1 MARISTYPL
10 DTAIVGTD
18 KWVGSDS
25 QQLFA
30 TKNFTAD
37 AVAEFINGYN
47 KIESTSLRYEYRDYS
62 VHPSMEEGTIS
73 FTSFIG
79 ANVDFSTVTSFKI
92 SKTQLYRSLDSLAN
106 FYSNPLIG
114 SMVMISQCDKISN
127 WGVFK
132 WSNSIQD
139 IVNLDFYDIT
149 LKYVSGPGF
158 FEDEKDYFISI
169 LTYDTNLTSDK
180 NFVYTQV
187 GASNTWQVTHGL
199 NKLCSVDVV
208 SDTDDIIYPNIEYTS
223 LNTVTITFSTP
234 QAGQAFFN

>member
-18 KWVGSDS
+18 KWIGSDS

-47 KIESTSLRYEYRDYS
+47 KVESTSLRYTYYDYN
-62 VHPSMEEGTIS
+62 VHPSMEPGTIS
-73 FTSFIG
+73 FPYYVGGNT
-79 ANVDFSTVTSFKI
+79 DFSTVTSFKI
-92 SKTQLYRSLDSLAN
+92 SETQLYRGLDPLAN
-106 FYSNPLIG
+106 FYANPLIG

-149 LKYVSGPGF
+149 LEYVSGPGF

-180 NFVYTQV
+180 NFVWTQS
-187 GASNTWQVTHGL
+187 AAESTWQVTHNL
-199 NKLCSVDVV
+199 NKYCSVDVV
-208 SDTDDIIYPNIEYTS
+208 NDTEDIIYPNIEYTS

-234 QAGQAFFN
+234 ISGQAFFN

>member
-18 KWVGSDS
+18 KWIGSDS

-30 TKNFTAD
+30 TKNFTAN

-47 KIESTSLRYEYRDYS
+47 KVESTSLRYEYRDYN
-62 VHPSMEEGTIS
+62 VHPSMEPGTIS
-73 FTSFIG
+73 FSSYIG
-79 ANVDFSTVTSFKI
+79 GNTNFSTVTSFKI
-92 SKTQLYRSLDSLAN
+92 SQTQLQRDLDSLAN
-106 FYSNPLIG
+106 FYTNPLIG

-127 WGVFK
+127 WGAFQWV
-132 WSNSIQD
+132 NSTQD
-139 IVNLDFYDIT
+139 IDNPTFYDIT
-149 LKYVSGPGF
+149 LQYVSGPGF
-158 FEDEKDYFISI
+158 FEDEEDYFISI
-169 LTYDTNLTSDK
+169 LTYDTNLTTDK

-199 NKLCSVDVV
+199 NKLCAVDVV
-208 SDTDDIIYPNIEYTS
+208 SDTDDVIYPNIEYTS

>member
-18 KWVGSDS
+18 KWIGSDS

-47 KIESTSLRYEYRDYS
+47 KVESTSLRYGYHDYN
-62 VHPSMEEGTIS
+62 VFPAMEPGTIS
-73 FTSFIG
+73 FPYYVGGNT
-79 ANVDFSTVTSFKI
+79 DFSTVTSFKI
-92 SKTQLYRSLDSLAN
+92 SETQLFRGLDPLAN
-106 FYSNPLIG
+106 FYTNPLIG

-127 WGVFK
+127 WGAFK
-132 WSNSIQD
+132 WVNSIQD
-139 IVNLDFYDIT
+139 GISTTFYDIT
-149 LKYVSGPGF
+149 LQYVSGPGF
-158 FEDEKDYFISI
+158 FEDKKDYFISI

-199 NKLCSVDVV
+199 NKLCAVDVV

-234 QAGQAFFN
+234 IEGQAFFN

>member
-18 KWVGSDS
+18 KWIGSDS

-47 KIESTSLRYEYRDYS
+47 KVESTSLRYEYRDYD
-62 VHPSMEEGTIS
+62 VHPSMGPGTIS
-73 FTSFIG
+73 FPYYVGGNT
-79 ANVDFSTVTSFKI
+79 DFSTVTSFKI
-92 SKTQLYRSLDSLAN
+92 SQTQLQRGLDSLAN

-127 WGVFK
+127 WGAFK
-132 WSNSIQD
+132 WVNSIQD
-139 IVNLDFYDIT
+139 GINPTFYDIT
-149 LKYVSGPGF
+149 LQYVSGPGF
-158 FEDEKDYFISI
+158 FEDTKDYFISI
-169 LTYDTNLTSDK
+169 LTYDTNSTSDK
-180 NFVYTQV
+180 NFVWTQSV
-187 GASNTWQVTHGL
+187 LESTWQVTHNL
-199 NKLCSVDVV
+199 NKYCSVEVV
-208 SDTDDIIYPNIEYTS
+208 NDTNDIIYPNIEYTS

>member
-10 DTAIVGTD
+10 DTAVVGTD

-25 QQLFA
+25 QHLFA

-47 KIESTSLRYEYRDYS
+47 KVESTSLRYQYNDYN
-62 VHPSMEEGTIS
+62 VFPAMEPGTIS
-73 FTSFIG
+73 FPTYIG

-92 SKTQLYRSLDSLAN
+92 SKTQLWRDLDSLAN
-106 FYSNPLIG
+106 FYTSPLIG

-127 WGVFK
+127 WGAFK
-132 WSNSIQD
+132 WSDSIQD
-139 IVNLDFYDIT
+139 VLYPDYYDIT
-149 LKYVSGPGF
+149 LEYVSGPGF

-180 NFVYTQV
+180 NFVYTQSGV
-187 GASNTWQVTHGL
+187 SASWQVTHNL
-199 NKLCSVDVV
+199 DKYCSVEVV
-208 SDTDDIIYPNIEYTS
+208 DTNGIVVYANVDYIS
-223 LNTVTITFSTP
+223 LNSVTISFSTP
-234 QAGQAFFN
+234 IAGQAFFN

>member
-10 DTAIVGTD
+10 DTAVVGTD
-18 KWVGSDS
+18 KWIGSDS

-47 KIESTSLRYEYRDYS
+47 KVESTSLRYEYRDYN
-62 VHPSMEEGTIS
+62 VHPSMEPGTIS
-73 FTSFIG
+73 FSSYIG
-79 ANVDFSTVTSFKI
+79 GNTDFSTVTSFKI
-92 SKTQLYRSLDSLAN
+92 SQTQLQRGLDSLAN
-106 FYSNPLIG
+106 FYTNPLIG

-127 WGVFK
+127 WGAFQWV
-132 WSNSIQD
+132 NSIQD
-139 IVNLDFYDIT
+139 GISPTFYDIT
-149 LKYVSGPGF
+149 LQYVSGPGF
-158 FEDEKDYFISI
+158 FEDTKDYFISI
-169 LTYDTNLTSDK
+169 LTYDTNSTSDK

-187 GASNTWQVTHGL
+187 GPSDRWQVTHNL
-199 NKLCSVDVV
+199 NKYCAVEVVNGTEDV
-208 SDTDDIIYPNIEYTS
+208 IYPNIEYTS